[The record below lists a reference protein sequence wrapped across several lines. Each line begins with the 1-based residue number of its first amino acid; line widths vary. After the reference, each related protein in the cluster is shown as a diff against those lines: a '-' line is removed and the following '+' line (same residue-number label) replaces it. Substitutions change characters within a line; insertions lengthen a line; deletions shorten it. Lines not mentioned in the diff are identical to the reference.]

1 MKTGKLIEAI
11 MQYKHIGIEELA
23 DKLGIAQSNLSTLI
37 IGKRKKF
44 LEVFGKKMMVIIQNT
59 EFATIRLYKK
69 FNVSSTPLKRKNLPL
84 MPLLRRLVIG

>member
-37 IGKRKKF
+37 IGKRNITTSLAIKIG
-44 LEVFGKKMMVIIQNT
+44 EVLDIDPIVIMTNRTVEEI
-59 EFATIRLYKK
+59 
-69 FNVSSTPLKRKNLPL
+69 KNKSKEK
-84 MPLLRRLVIG
+84 

>member
-37 IGKRKKF
+37 IGKRNITTSLAIKIG
-44 LEVFGKKMMVIIQNT
+44 EVLDIDPIVIMTNRTVEEI
-59 EFATIRLYKK
+59 
-69 FNVSSTPLKRKNLPL
+69 KNKSK
-84 MPLLRRLVIG
+84 GE

>member
-37 IGKRKKF
+37 IGKRNITTSLAIKIG
-44 LEVFGKKMMVIIQNT
+44 EVLDIDPIVIMTNRTVEEI
-59 EFATIRLYKK
+59 
-69 FNVSSTPLKRKNLPL
+69 KNKNK
-84 MPLLRRLVIG
+84 GE